1 VFSGGSLS
9 IVLRAG
15 VSPSEDREKVL
26 TAVRNVLGDCS
37 YQVEERDDAVIL
49 RSSEP
54 ACLLK
59 VHDQLR
65 DRHVRNAA
73 RRLLLK
79 SIDGNRMRIL
89 FNRQAAFVGV
99 IAAVSTGEESPVGP
113 LTLELE
119 CEKPEELMDWLT
131 PYRAAEPQG
140 QARP

>member
-1 VFSGGSLS
+1 
-9 IVLRAG
+9 

-26 TAVRNVLGDCS
+26 TAARNVLGDCS
-37 YQVEERDDAVIL
+37 YQVEERDDAVVL

-54 ACLLK
+54 SCLQK
-59 VHDQLR
+59 IHDQFR

-79 SIDGNRMRIL
+79 SIDGSRMRIL

-99 IAAVSTGEESPVGP
+99 VAAVSTGEESPVGP
-113 LTLELE
+113 LVLELE
-119 CEKPEELMDWLT
+119 CEKPEELLDWLT

-140 QARP
+140 QVHL